1 MRSISPTTMTRNFS
15 EGGENILTLPRHVP
29 LTAFPAAFPTI
40 NSADIDF
47 LEFIV
52 YIRQDDVD
60 DQRVRTV
67 VHPHIPSVKAFLHQL
82 LMRSD

>member
-1 MRSISPTTMTRNFS
+1 MTRNSS
-15 EGGENILTLPRHVP
+15 ESGENILTLPRHMP
-29 LTAFPAAFPTI
+29 LTDFPTAFPAI

-52 YIRQDDVD
+52 LIRKDGVD

-67 VHPHIPSVKAFLHQL
+67 VHPHIPSVEAFLHQL